1 MLVEFSGKKTFPL
14 EFNVNDK
21 DVSVLFDSYAVNEA
35 FDVLAGDP
43 QKWMS
48 GDQWETLTSS
58 CAQFLEN
65 NSADSE
71 LPQRVRLSSDTV
83 KSIIQ
88 DGS

>member
-1 MLVEFSGKKTFPL
+1 MLIEFSGKKKLPL
-14 EFNVNDK
+14 KYKVGDTC
-21 DVSVLFDSYAVNEA
+21 VTVLFDDYAVNEA
-35 FDVLAGDP
+35 FDVVAGDP

-48 GDQWETLTSS
+48 GDQWETLTTS
-58 CAQFLEN
+58 CAQFLVN
-65 NSADSE
+65 NSNEAN

>member
-21 DVSVLFDSYAVNEA
+21 DVTVLFDSYAVNEA

-58 CAQFLEN
+58 CAQFLDCLLYTSPSPRDQRGSRMPS
-65 NSADSE
+65 SA
-71 LPQRVRLSSDTV
+71 
-83 KSIIQ
+83 
-88 DGS
+88 